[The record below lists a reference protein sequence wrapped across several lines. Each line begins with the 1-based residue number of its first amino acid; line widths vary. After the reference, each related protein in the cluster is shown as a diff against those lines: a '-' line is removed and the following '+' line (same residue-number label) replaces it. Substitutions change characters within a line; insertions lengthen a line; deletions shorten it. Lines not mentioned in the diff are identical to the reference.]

1 MGLGASNP
9 RLDSTYGHV
18 VDVPRAEGGGPVYR
32 HKLGYAELVDR
43 LESPDG
49 YTAFTLYDVFQHGLQ
64 VNPSGPCLGTR
75 ALARNGAPGPY
86 LWTSYQACWG
96 RAQRFGAGLHA
107 LGLVPPRFLSG
118 TGPSGLR
125 PLGIYARNR
134 QEWVLAEQVTHPTSQ
149 ETVDPPPPPPE
160 GRG

>member
-107 LGLVPPRFLSG
+107 HLCLWW
-118 TGPSGLR
+118 
-125 PLGIYARNR
+125 ARN
-134 QEWVLAEQVTHPTSQ
+134 THGYGATLEPSNRPAG
-149 ETVDPPPPPPE
+149 DRC
-160 GRG
+160 RGAGDGSDIRLKFTMKG